1 MEKIHELEDLMYE
14 LIDNVIKADSKFN
27 QRAREIIDEVSDF
40 AEKST
45 FYKKLTEQHKEAME
59 WTKHES
65 AWNIYMHMIYK
76 ILNAPTTVHRNGSVI
91 LLLPILRQKLREE
104 GEQK

>member
-1 MEKIHELEDLMYE
+1 MKKINELEDLMYE
-14 LIDNVIKADSKFN
+14 LIDNVIKTDNEFN

-45 FYKKLTEQHKEAME
+45 LYKRMTEKHKKEME

-91 LLLPILRQKLREE
+91 LLLPILREKLREE
-104 GEQK
+104 GEQ